1 MNDTIIKKEDIM
13 AHLSLKSIYTTYSN
27 GFEAVKNFNI
37 EIQDKESS
45 LLDQAAV
52 GNQQYCV

>member
-13 AHLSLKSIYTTYSN
+13 AHLSLKNIYKTYSN

-37 EIQDKESS
+37 EIQDKEFIVF
-45 LLDQAAV
+45 V
-52 GNQQYCV
+52 GPSG